1 MWTYVFKKKIWNV
14 WMVNLVYTRKTMHL
28 FLTILAREQH
38 NIRFYSKDN
47 IILDFLLKW
56 FYYDV

>member
-1 MWTYVFKKKIWNV
+1 
-14 WMVNLVYTRKTMHL
+14 MVNLVYTRKTMHL